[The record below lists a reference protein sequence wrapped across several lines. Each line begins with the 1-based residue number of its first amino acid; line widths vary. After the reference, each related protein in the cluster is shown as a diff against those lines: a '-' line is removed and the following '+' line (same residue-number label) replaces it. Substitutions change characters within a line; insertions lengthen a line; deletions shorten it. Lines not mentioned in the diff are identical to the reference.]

1 MVDGSLRDR
10 HLAQPPC
17 VLEQRG
23 HSVLSLGLQG
33 IYTQPYSKIDLERGG
48 SDLQNTHEKLNT
60 VVCICKPSV
69 GKTEMG
75 NPWNSL
81 ISQPS

>member
-23 HSVLSLGLQG
+23 HSVLSLGLLG
-33 IYTQPYSKIDLERGG
+33 IYTQLDSKTDLERGG
-48 SDLQNTHEKLNT
+48 SEVQNPTKKLNT
-60 VVCICKPSV
+60 VVCIRKPSV
-69 GKTEMG
+69 GETEMG
-75 NPWNSL
+75 NPWDSL
-81 ISQPS
+81 TSQPS

>member
-23 HSVLSLGLQG
+23 HSVFSLGLLG
-33 IYTQPYSKIDLERGG
+33 IYTQLDSKTDLERGG
-48 SDLQNTHEKLNT
+48 SEVQNPHKKAKHSGMYPQTQCWGDRDGE
-60 VVCICKPSV
+60 
-69 GKTEMG
+69 
-75 NPWNSL
+75 SL
-81 ISQPS
+81 GFTDQPA